1 MARWSSNTSDVVG
14 KKCKWSVSLIGLG
27 REKYKVKM
35 KPRLRAAAR
44 PGPRG
49 GVEAIFEWSALLLR
63 LQTMVAGLEQM
74 KCEAD

>member
-1 MARWSSNTSDVVG
+1 
-14 KKCKWSVSLIGLG
+14 
-27 REKYKVKM
+27 M

-49 GVEAIFEWSALLLR
+49 GVEAIFEWSALLLP